1 ILSGV
6 SDLGVR
12 FDGGLPGIEA
22 ARGFLIQGNWG
33 SYRNISAWNTAVA
46 YAVIGGNN
54 NLFHQFYAASYSLI
68 GLLNQGTD

>member
-1 ILSGV
+1 NIGSCVRLMGQGRQNTMLQMAADRQDRAIISVGDTILSGV

-33 SYRNISAWNTAVA
+33 SYRNI
-46 YAVIGGNN
+46 
-54 NLFHQFYAASYSLI
+54 
-68 GLLNQGTD
+68 

>member
-1 ILSGV
+1 
-6 SDLGVR
+6 
-12 FDGGLPGIEA
+12 
-22 ARGFLIQGNWG
+22 LIQGNWG

-68 GLLNQGTD
+68 GLLNQGTDTVQQDGSYRGAIDNFWVQG